1 MYYALFDYV
10 CVCVYVVCI
19 YIYIYI
25 CVCVYVV
32 CIYVCLCVTKN
43 QNSMTDRKKYSVPSK
58 SQLRIILKAKYLYS
72 AFHYTLYI
80 PIY

>member
-1 MYYALFDYV
+1 MKEKVMYYALFDYV
-10 CVCVYVVCI
+10 
-19 YIYIYI
+19 

-58 SQLRIILKAKYLYS
+58 SQLRIRQKAKYLYS
-72 AFHYTLYI
+72 ALYYTLYT
-80 PIY
+80 PIH